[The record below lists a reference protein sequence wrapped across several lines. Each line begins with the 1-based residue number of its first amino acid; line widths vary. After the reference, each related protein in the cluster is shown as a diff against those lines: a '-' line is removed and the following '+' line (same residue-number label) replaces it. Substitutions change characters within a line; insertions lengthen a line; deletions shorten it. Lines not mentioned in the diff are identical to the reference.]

1 MNSNSL
7 REAPLKTPNDAS
19 ETNQLFVPKETVNNP
34 FDLTLVVSDSKEI
47 KVHRRVLSEAS
58 LFFEKLLNTNMR
70 ESNEA
75 VVNLEMLTESCLR
88 DILEYVYTGA
98 ILVLNDDM
106 AQELLGMA
114 DYLVLPNLKT
124 LASKYLIDHIS
135 ANSSISTYYLA
146 ENIIARNSFPF
157 LRRLSWQ
164 ISRL

>member
-7 REAPLKTPNDAS
+7 REAPLKTTNDAS
-19 ETNQLFVPKETVNNP
+19 ETNQLFIPKETVDNP

-88 DILEYVYTGA
+88 DILEYIYTGA